1 MLWPAWIPQVSL
13 ASSHSPPML
22 KLIEIRPL
30 CRDLFHH
37 IEDCNDCPE
46 ISLSRGDSSW
56 RTMVHTAGSLA
67 LDGQPTLLLC
77 HRRNAF
83 QAGLELVGGMA
94 GIPVPSLNSITEGN
108 FRALISALATLSRKP
123 LYLLETA
130 KLEDPVPLEI
140 FTSGRFRFVVLD
152 SLTPLIAA
160 SLRGLTSESFRWR
173 PTLFPGKEGEL
184 LWSRMRPHSPT
195 EDHVWMV
202 TGPME
207 YPPEDEQTNPEH

>member
-1 MLWPAWIPQVSL
+1 
-13 ASSHSPPML
+13 ML

-108 FRALISALATLSRKP
+108 FRALISALATISRKP

-140 FTSGRFRFVVLD
+140 FTSGQFRFVVLD

-160 SLRGLTSESFRWR
+160 SLQGLSSDWFKWR
-173 PTLFPGKEGEL
+173 PTLFPGSFCG
-184 LWSRMRPHSPT
+184 PGCGPT
-195 EDHVWMV
+195 A
-202 TGPME
+202 
-207 YPPEDEQTNPEH
+207 PPGTTFGW

>member
-13 ASSHSPPML
+13 ASSHSQPML

-30 CRDLFHH
+30 CRDLFQH

-46 ISLSRGDSSW
+46 IPLSRGDPSW

-77 HRRNAF
+77 HHRNAF

-94 GIPVPSLNSITEGN
+94 GIPLPSLNSITEGN
-108 FRALISALATLSRKP
+108 FRALISALATISRKP

-130 KLEDPVPLEI
+130 KLKDPVPVEI
-140 FTSGRFRFVVLD
+140 FTSGQFRFVVLD

-160 SLRGLTSESFRWR
+160 SLQGLSSESFRWR
-173 PTLFPGKEGEL
+173 PTLFPGKEVEL
-184 LWSRMRPHSPT
+184 LWSRMRPLSAT
-195 EDHVWMV
+195 GDHVWMV

-207 YPPEDEQTNPEH
+207 YRPDFEGSDLEG

>member
-13 ASSHSPPML
+13 ASSHSQPML

-30 CRDLFHH
+30 CRDLFQH

-46 ISLSRGDSSW
+46 IPLSRGDSSW

-108 FRALISALATLSRKP
+108 FRALISALATISRKP
-123 LYLLETA
+123 LFLLETA
-130 KLEDPVPLEI
+130 KLEEPVPLEI
-140 FTSGRFRFVVLD
+140 FTSGQFRFVVLD

-160 SLRGLTSESFRWR
+160 SLQGLSSESFRWR

-184 LWSRMRPHSPT
+184 LWSRMRPCSPT
-195 EDHVWMV
+195 GDHVWMV

-207 YPPEDEQTNPEH
+207 YPPDFEGSDLEG